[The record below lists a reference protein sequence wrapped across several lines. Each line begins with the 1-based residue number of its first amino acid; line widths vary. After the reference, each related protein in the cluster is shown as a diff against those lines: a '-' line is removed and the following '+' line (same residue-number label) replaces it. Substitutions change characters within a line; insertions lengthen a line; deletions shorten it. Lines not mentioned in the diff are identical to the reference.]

1 VRKNI
6 KGQEFSINFQH
17 ILDFKVRKKSFF
29 RTEIREG
36 TNEIKAF
43 KPLLKGIEINGAVVT
58 ADAMHCQRENAKF
71 LVEEKGAD
79 CLPCAL
85 SLYPTWFR

>member
-1 VRKNI
+1 MSKKLGSNPIII
-6 KGQEFSINFQH
+6 KQN
-17 ILDFKVRKKSFF
+17 
-29 RTEIREG
+29 EIREG

-43 KPLLKGIEINGAVVT
+43 KPLLKDIEINGAVVT

-79 CLPCAL
+79 I
-85 SLYPTWFR
+85 